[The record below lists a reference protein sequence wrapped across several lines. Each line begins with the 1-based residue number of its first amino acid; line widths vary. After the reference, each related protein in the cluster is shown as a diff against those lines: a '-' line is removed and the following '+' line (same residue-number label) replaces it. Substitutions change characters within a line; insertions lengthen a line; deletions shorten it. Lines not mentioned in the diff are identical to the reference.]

1 MKERMNGKM
10 LELTIE
16 NKELKKRMG
25 EWTILQQE
33 CKELKKKKEAWNEAK
48 HAYQKALININ
59 IGMKDWKE
67 KRICDCWNMRPK
79 IRQLKK

>member
-25 EWTILQQE
+25 
-33 CKELKKKKEAWNEAK
+33 EAWNEAK